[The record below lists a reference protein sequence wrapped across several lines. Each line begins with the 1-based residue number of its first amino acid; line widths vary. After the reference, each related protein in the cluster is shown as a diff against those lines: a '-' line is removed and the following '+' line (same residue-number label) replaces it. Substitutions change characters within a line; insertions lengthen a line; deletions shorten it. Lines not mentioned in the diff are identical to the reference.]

1 MKRVSEIK
9 FPVIIISCKNDER
22 VPISHPER
30 VYSYS
35 KNSKYVA
42 FDYCEDHGEAY
53 ETNKEKFMQEFE
65 RVYEDADNGIF
76 LLEEWPDSFVFGN
89 ILKGENVLESL
100 SNLEN

>member
-1 MKRVSEIK
+1 MVNGHYEWNYVWISSVKGEKRAFPDDLPINEIK
-9 FPVIIISCKNDER
+9 FPIIIISCKNDER

-53 ETNKEKFMQEFE
+53 ETNKEKFMEEFE
-65 RVYEDADNGIF
+65 KYF
-76 LLEEWPDSFVFGN
+76 
-89 ILKGENVLESL
+89 ENKF
-100 SNLEN
+100 